1 MRTVIVGGGMVG
13 LTLARMLR
21 LRGHE
26 PIVLERMPAGAY
38 VPRPF
43 MLGYQGFL
51 PLEELG
57 VLDRVRAAGWD
68 IAPDEQG
75 RPVAICVDVGTVL
88 GAIGEDVPVVHG
100 ERVVELLHDGDRV
113 VGVVSEGTGGRVDIP
128 ADLVVACDGMMSPV
142 RTMAGLEA
150 EFSPLID
157 ATLSFRSPVVI
168 GRSFHIDYLSD
179 GGMILVMGWPQ
190 GSSGSRSIDKIGAEA
205 ALAPGVE
212 AYKRAFAELMPEAE
226 EALAGVTSIEQLRYN
241 EPRVL
246 RCPRW
251 WTPGVVLIGDS
262 AHFFGPETGVGAGI
276 GLGDAQAL
284 AEAIAR
290 HPDDADE
297 ACRAYETWRG
307 PAVRPYEAADP
318 AWQRMAPV
326 GVPDRPTAEVWPPA
340 A

>member
-1 MRTVIVGGGMVG
+1 MMRTVIVGGGMVG
-13 LTLARMLR
+13 LTLARLLR
-21 LRGHE
+21 MRGHD
-26 PIVLERMPAGAY
+26 PVVLERMPAGAY

-43 MLGYQGFL
+43 MLGFQGFV
-51 PLEELG
+51 PLEEIG

-68 IAPDEQG
+68 IAPREDG
-75 RPVAICVDVGTVL
+75 TPVAICVDVGTVL

-100 ERVVELLHDGDRV
+100 ESVVELLRDGDRV
-113 VGVVSEGTGGRVDIP
+113 VGVVSEGPGGRVEIP
-128 ADLVVACDGMMSPV
+128 ADLVVACDGIMSPV

-157 ATLSFRSPVVI
+157 AALSFRSPTVI

-190 GSSGSRSIDKIGAEA
+190 GSSGSRSIDKMGEEA

-212 AYKRAFAELMPEAE
+212 AYKRTFLELMPEAE
-226 EALAGVTSIEQLRYN
+226 EALSGVTSVDQLRYS

-246 RCPRW
+246 RCPKW
-251 WTPGVVLIGDS
+251 WAPGVVLIGDS

-276 GLGDAQAL
+276 GLGDAHAL

-290 HPDDADE
+290 NPDDADA
-297 ACRAYETWRG
+297 ACSSYELWRA

-326 GVPDRPTAEVWPPA
+326 ATVARPPAEVWPPA
-340 A
+340 